1 MVKIEYLGSNIIEN
15 QPFKID
21 RPEGSYRYIFF
32 HFVSKVMIEIDGQ
45 IIEANPGSCILYE
58 PNIKQKFYVNNNRLN
73 HDYIDFIVEDESF
86 LKKIKFPLNTVIY
99 PKMSVEISSTIN
111 KMKEELNSD
120 TIGSKYILDSLFSIL
135 MVNISRKLHVKRDYQ
150 KKSYSH
156 ELKSKF
162 EKIRLDMYDS
172 PDNLEVSKLAESLGF
187 SLSHFNYL
195 YKEYF
200 SVTPIK
206 DLTAARL
213 QRVNELIQ
221 NGIPTKEIIKTIGFT
236 SDEYF
241 YRWFKKHNKLTKS
254 EYVKIKNQ

>member
-32 HFVSKVMIEIDGQ
+32 HFVSKVIVEIDDQ

-58 PNIKQKFYVNNNRLN
+58 PNIKQKFYVNDNRLN
-73 HDYIDFIVEDESF
+73 HDYIDFIMEDDSF
-86 LKKIKFPLNTVIY
+86 FKKIKFPLNTIIH
-99 PKMSVEISSTIN
+99 PKMSSEISATIN
-111 KMKEELNSD
+111 KMSEELNASK
-120 TIGSKYILDSLFSIL
+120 IGSKFILDSLFSTL
-135 MVNISRKLHVKRDYQ
+135 MVNISRKLHVTRDHM

-172 PDNLEVSKLAESLGF
+172 PDNLEVSQLAESLGF

-200 SVTPIK
+200 SITPIK

-213 QRVNELIQ
+213 QRVNELIN
-221 NGIPTKEIIKTIGFT
+221 NGMPTKEIIKTIGFT

-241 YRWFKKHNKLTKS
+241 YRWFKKHHKLTKS
-254 EYVKIKNQ
+254 EYIKLKSK